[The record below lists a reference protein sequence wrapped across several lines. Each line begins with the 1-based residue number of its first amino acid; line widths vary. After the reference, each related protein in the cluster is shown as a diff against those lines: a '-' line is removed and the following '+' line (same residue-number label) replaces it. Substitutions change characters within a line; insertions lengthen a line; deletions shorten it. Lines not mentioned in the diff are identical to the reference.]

1 MMKSLG
7 LEKENIIKD
16 IKNLLRRKNELNY
29 TAIENI
35 TDLFR
40 LEKETKASKHRI
52 LWDIKNHFE
61 HEKEEENNYKPV
73 RLSNFW
79 CNEYIEYEYND
90 DSNKTL
96 PVDKFFNNIRPYL
109 QGIAKNFKKSDT

>member
-1 MMKSLG
+1 MMESLG
-7 LEKENIIKD
+7 LKKENIIKD

-61 HEKEEENNYKPV
+61 HEEEENNYKPV

-96 PVDKFFNNIRPYL
+96 SVDKYFNNIRPYL